1 MQAEPRPL
9 QPNFLPMQV
18 EPRPLHEGHDQKVM

>member
-1 MQAEPRPL
+1 MQIELIPL
-9 QPNFLPMQV
+9 QPNFLPMQP